1 MTATNATD
9 ALLADLRDRAWLGDA
24 EAQRRFLDIGARK
37 SATAAATLA
46 EIEKMIEAKIWQTT
60 GATQ

>member
-1 MTATNATD
+1 MTATALD
-9 ALLADLRDRAWLGDA
+9 VLLASLRDRAWRGDG
-24 EAQRRFLDIGARK
+24 EAQRQFLDIGARK